1 MNAGQDTRSHKT
13 LPPPPSAYV
22 SEVRAQADKLEVYAL
37 RILARVEELRE
48 SADRQEGRR

>member
-1 MNAGQDTRSHKT
+1 MAQDARSRPT
-13 LPPPPSAYV
+13 IIPPPRRAYTDG
-22 SEVRAQADKLEVYAL
+22 VREQADKLEEFAR

>member
-1 MNAGQDTRSHKT
+1 MI
-13 LPPPPSAYV
+13 PPPCRSYTAD
-22 SEVRAQADKLEVYAL
+22 VRAQADKLEEFAQ